1 MLGVMLAGEGC
12 GVHGSC
18 SRCAVSHCAMELFR
32 TLVMLHGPAP
42 GASLLPLCVQG
53 VMQPGMDNPELLCAS
68 LT

>member
-1 MLGVMLAGEGC
+1 
-12 GVHGSC
+12 
-18 SRCAVSHCAMELFR
+18 
-32 TLVMLHGPAP
+32 MLHGPAP